1 MGPIMCSSRGPGN
14 RLLIWMDFNITV
26 MDRGAAALPD
36 WLVLV
41 FVYRHWLSQKKKKCN
56 NHWLTV
62 QSRTASVV
70 HDHLDVCLGEKL
82 QYFLRGHELLKRI
95 NVEPG
100 GAQQMS
106 NVSYCPEL
114 TGGLFSAARWDEA
127 GTTLPL
133 TLMLQLTAV
142 AAGPV
147 EPRQH
152 RGHNIGAPLQG
163 STPEFHWTWAAFQFF
178 TCRWWEHV
186 LVLWIQGLMILMVTG
201 QKNTDISVWS
211 MDLLQ
216 FDSGS

>member
-1 MGPIMCSSRGPGN
+1 M
-14 RLLIWMDFNITV
+14 
-26 MDRGAAALPD
+26 
-36 WLVLV
+36 
-41 FVYRHWLSQKKKKCN
+41 
-56 NHWLTV
+56 TV

-106 NVSYCPEL
+106 NVSYCPEH
-114 TGGLFSAARWDEA
+114 TGGLFLAARWDEA

-152 RGHNIGAPLQG
+152 RGHNIGAPIPILYLSLVGTCSGAVDPG
-163 STPEFHWTWAAFQFF
+163 SDDPDGYRAEKHRHQCLINGF
-178 TCRWWEHV
+178 TSVW
-186 LVLWIQGLMILMVTG
+186 LWILTVRGWPWVMGRGSWVVGHQYESNYRENIQILSLST
-201 QKNTDISVWS
+201 NTKS
-211 MDLLQ
+211 
-216 FDSGS
+216 